1 MKNEDGNLSQD
12 ISEAKPPH
20 VENASCE
27 WEGSVVR
34 RAGLSHESC
43 EMRMKTASHENGRQ
57 IRRRGKSG
65 TSSV

>member
-27 WEGSVVR
+27 WEALRSGE
-34 RAGLSHESC
+34 RA
-43 EMRMKTASHENGRQ
+43 
-57 IRRRGKSG
+57 
-65 TSSV
+65 